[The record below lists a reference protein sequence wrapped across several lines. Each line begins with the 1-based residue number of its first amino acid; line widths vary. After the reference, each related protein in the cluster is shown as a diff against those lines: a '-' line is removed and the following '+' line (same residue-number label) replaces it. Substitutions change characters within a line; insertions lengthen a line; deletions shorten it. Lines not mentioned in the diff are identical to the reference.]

1 MKITKQNICQNPN
14 YKYNNGYFSNL
25 DCFYNFKHSF
35 QEVVDD
41 LSVAS
46 RYLVYDSKLDKK
58 IRKLIKLVEEI
69 QIED

>member
-1 MKITKQNICQNPN
+1 MKISKQNICPNPN
-14 YKYNNGYFSNL
+14 YQYKNGFFNDL

-35 QEVVDD
+35 QEAIKD
-41 LSVAS
+41 LNIAS
-46 RYLVYDSKLDKK
+46 RYLIYDSKLDKK